1 MINCPVCDTENKDD
15 AIECECCGER
25 LAPPKPGEEV
35 APEQMMAASL
45 QAPPSSPPPTAPP
58 TAPPR
63 AGFAP
68 IDDEFASLTAA
79 PPSPLD
85 DAAAKAKLAA
95 LAAAA
100 PAPAAAPAVAPA
112 VAAPAAEAPRV
123 LYSSLSGKAYPPGS
137 PEHKE
142 GFGPM
147 GEELVATP
155 PAGLDMRST
164 IPVGSRVTADDVI
177 QEMKTQPMAAVAPP
191 EPAPAPAAQPPLVQP
206 AAIAPQAPVVAP
218 VAQAGAKITV
228 FHQRQPVHTHLI
240 TTDEVLLG
248 RKDVRADIDPDV
260 DLTPWDDAGHVS
272 RKHAYLYRQNRVYT
286 LYAVSNGG
294 VQLNK
299 DLLEIGDKRELR
311 DGDVIILAGVLAIK
325 FEKL

>member
-1 MINCPVCDTENKDD
+1 MITCPVCDTENKDD

-58 TAPPR
+58 VEPPR

-100 PAPAAAPAVAPA
+100 PAPAVVPAATAPAV
-112 VAAPAAEAPRV
+112 VEAPRV
-123 LYSSLSGKAYPPGS
+123 LYSSLSGKAYLPGS

-177 QEMKTQPMAAVAPP
+177 QEMKTQPMAAIAPP
-191 EPAPAPAAQPPLVQP
+191 EPAPVAQPPVVQP
-206 AAIAPQAPVVAP
+206 AAVAPQAPIVAP

>member
-1 MINCPVCDTENKDD
+1 
-15 AIECECCGER
+15 
-25 LAPPKPGEEV
+25 
-35 APEQMMAASL
+35 MAASL
-45 QAPPSSPPPTAPP
+45 QTPPSSPPPVE
-58 TAPPR
+58 PPR

-68 IDDEFASLTAA
+68 IDDEFASLAAA

-100 PAPAAAPAVAPA
+100 PAVAPAAAPAVTAPA
-112 VAAPAAEAPRV
+112 VVEAPRV

-164 IPVGSRVTADDVI
+164 IPVGAHITTADVL
-177 QEMKTQPMAAVAPP
+177 QEMKTQPMAAIAPP
-191 EPAPAPAAQPPLVQP
+191 VEAPAAQPPLVQP
-206 AAIAPQAPVVAP
+206 VAPQAPIVAP